1 VEAVSTRNKLGK
13 RSPGDLLSTR
23 GGAITVAVVTAIVA
37 GVLLF
42 AFVQRYRSNSN
53 SANAPTPVFVAR
65 ALIPQGTS
73 ADLIASE
80 QLVQRTTLRGSQVQA
95 GAIADPGVL
104 HGEVAA
110 GNIYPGQQLTAAA
123 FTRAA
128 TISSDLASNERA
140 IAIPV
145 DGAHGLVGFVRAG
158 DRVDVLADI
167 GGRAVATLLQNVLV
181 LSPPAAGGGGLG
193 GSGGGASNIVL
204 KVPSQTATQVAFAA
218 DSGKVWIILRPPPT
232 ATQSGQSGQPGASGN
247 TPAPGTP

>member
-1 VEAVSTRNKLGK
+1 VEAASTRNKIGK

-23 GGAITVAVVTAIVA
+23 SGAITVAAVTAIVA
-37 GVLLF
+37 GILLF
-42 AFVQRYRSNSN
+42 AFVQRYRNNSN
-53 SANAPTPVFVAR
+53 SATAPTAVFVAR

-73 ADLIASE
+73 ADLIASQ
-80 QLVQRTTLRGSQVQA
+80 QLVQRTTLRGNQVQP

-128 TISSDLASNERA
+128 TIASDLASNERA
-140 IAIPV
+140 IAVPV
-145 DGAHGLVGFVRAG
+145 DSSHGLVGFVRGG

-181 LSPPAAGGGGLG
+181 LSPPTAGGGGGLG
-193 GSGGGASNIVL
+193 GSGGGGTNIVL
-204 KVPSQTATQVAFAA
+204 KVPTQIAAQVAFAA
-218 DSGKVWIILRPPPT
+218 DSGKVWIILRPPPN
-232 ATQSGQSGQPGASGN
+232 ATQSTQSGATGN
-247 TPAPGTP
+247 SPAPGTP